1 MRVMTQFEQ
10 WLEKVDKIRKEYWDA
25 NFTYKEYTPL
35 TYVKGRNYV
44 RIMSEGSVW
53 GFVAMKDNPKKGE
66 IMGDLLKPASWKAP
80 AKHSRGNIFNGTDQW
95 EFFGP
100 KYLK

>member
-1 MRVMTQFEQ
+1 MTKFEK
-10 WLEKVDKIRKEYWDA
+10 WLEKVNKIRKEYWDK

-35 TYVKGRNYV
+35 TYTKGRNYV
-44 RIMSEGSVW
+44 KIMSGGSVW
-53 GFVAMKDNPKKGE
+53 GFVAMKDNPKKNE
-66 IMGDLLKPASWKAP
+66 IMGDLLKAASYNSPAR
-80 AKHSRGNIFNGTDQW
+80 HSRGNIFNGTDQW

>member
-10 WLEKVDKIRKEYWDA
+10 WLEKVDKIRKEYWDK

-53 GFVAMKDNPKKGE
+53 GFVVMKDNPKKGE
-66 IMGDLLKPASWKAP
+66 IMGDLLRAASYNSP

>member
-1 MRVMTQFEQ
+1 MTQFEQ
-10 WLEKVDKIRKEYWDA
+10 WLEKVNKIRKEYWDK

-44 RIMSEGSVW
+44 KIMDGSSVW
-53 GFVAMKDNPKKGE
+53 GFVVMKDNPKKGE
-66 IMGDLLKPASWKAP
+66 IMGDLLRAASYNSP

>member
-1 MRVMTQFEQ
+1 MTKFEN
-10 WLEKVDKIRKEYWDA
+10 WLEKVNKIRKEYWDK
-25 NFTYKEYTPL
+25 NFTYKEYSPL
-35 TYVKGRNYV
+35 TYTKGRNYAK
-44 RIMSEGSVW
+44 ILDGSSVW

-66 IMGDLLKPASWKAP
+66 VMGDLLKPASWKSP
-80 AKHSRGNIFNGTDQW
+80 AKHSRGNIFEGTDQW

>member
-1 MRVMTQFEQ
+1 MTQFEQ
-10 WLEKVDKIRKEYWDA
+10 WLEKVDKIRKEYWDK

-35 TYVKGRNYV
+35 TYTKGRNYV
-44 RIMSEGSVW
+44 KIMDGSSVW
-53 GFVAMKDNPKKGE
+53 GFVVMKDNPKKGE
-66 IMGDLLKPASWKAP
+66 IMGDLLRAASYNSP

>member
-1 MRVMTQFEQ
+1 MTKFEK
-10 WLEKVDKIRKEYWDA
+10 WLDEVNKIRKTYWD
-25 NFTYKEYTPL
+25 NKFNYKPYQPL
-35 TYVKGRNYV
+35 TYTKGRNYV
-44 RIMSEGSVW
+44 KIMSEGSVW

-66 IMGDLLKPASWKAP
+66 MMGDLLRPANWNTP